1 MSSCADCQFLFEC
14 VCAVDEDDKFFGDA
28 FVVERVHTCDSELLG
43 MAVYKVWI
51 RSYDGHIRME
61 VMNKTELSYV
71 IALARDGLP
80 LAFLSQG
87 LFNMQIWK
95 VLCLR

>member
-1 MSSCADCQFLFEC
+1 MNSCADCRFLFEC
-14 VCAVDEDDKFFGDA
+14 VCSIDEDDKFFGDS
-28 FVVERVHTCDSELLG
+28 FVVERVRACDSELLG
-43 MAVYKVWI
+43 IDAYKVWI
-51 RSYDGHIRME
+51 RAYDGYTRLE

-80 LAFLSQG
+80 LALLSYD
-87 LFNMQIWK
+87 LFNMQVWR